1 MNNRINNDAEIMEE
15 LKNRLG
21 AEPELYQP
29 DEEELRFIEERDRL
43 GEEMQCSFEKYTQ
56 YYELIRAYGLDLK
69 LINELEWF
77 IVIELEHNREE
88 FIRSP
93 FYQKFKDHEV
103 VKRAY
108 SEYKRLMELRR

>member
-1 MNNRINNDAEIMEE
+1 MTNRENNDAEIMEE

-29 DEEELRFIEERDRL
+29 DEEELRFIEERNRL
-43 GEEMQCSFEKYTQ
+43 EKEMECSFEKYTEH
-56 YYELIRAYGLDLK
+56 YELIRAYGLDLK

-88 FIRSP
+88 FVETP
-93 FYQKFKDHEV
+93 FYQKFKNHEV